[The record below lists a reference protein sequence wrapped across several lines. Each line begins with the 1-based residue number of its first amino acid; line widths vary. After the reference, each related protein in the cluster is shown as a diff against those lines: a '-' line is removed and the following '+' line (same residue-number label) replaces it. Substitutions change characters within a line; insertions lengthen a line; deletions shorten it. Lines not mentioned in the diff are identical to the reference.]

1 MSVMLENTASDS
13 SPFARGAQGE
23 AGRGHEARSA
33 ESTSPGNAA
42 KSTPPQPSPSPA
54 AAFNSAAG
62 QGREQKL
69 WFDGELHD
77 AHALQAALN
86 THALHYGSGVF
97 EGIRAYA
104 TAAGAAVFRLP
115 EHIERMRRGAE
126 LLGLE
131 FDPAQTTDAI
141 LSTLRAN
148 GHRDAYIRPLAWAG
162 AGSFGLDVEGHPAHL
177 MVATSATQV
186 HLNGTRA
193 RIGVSRW
200 RRNPADSLPPLK
212 LCGAYV
218 NSILAKREAKQRG
231 FDEALFVDADGFVVE
246 CTGAN
251 AFVVKGG
258 RVTAV
263 EHRDALPGITRDTV
277 AALCGATAR
286 AVALDELLDADEV
299 FACGTAAEIAPVAEV
314 EDRRFGDN
322 PVTRELAALYARV
335 VRGGEASRHAWLTP
349 V

>member
-1 MSVMLENTASDS
+1 MSVTHLRDGEDGS
-13 SPFARGAQGE
+13 SPRFGGGRLGGGQVVSEADAWTADAVRARTDA
-23 AGRGHEARSA
+23 
-33 ESTSPGNAA
+33 PGTPAHPHPNP
-42 KSTPPQPSPSPA
+42 PPQA
-54 AAFNSAAG
+54 REKG
-62 QGREQKL
+62 QQQL

-77 AHALQAALN
+77 AGAAQAALD

-104 TAAGAAVFRLP
+104 TADGAAVFRLP
-115 EHIERMRRGAE
+115 EHLERMRRGTE
-126 LLGLE
+126 LLGLA
-131 FDPAQTTDAI
+131 FDPAQATEAV
-141 LSTLRAN
+141 LATLRAN
-148 GHRDAYIRPLAWAG
+148 GHRDAYVRPLAWAG
-162 AGSFGLDVEGHPAHL
+162 EGNFGLDVEGHKPHL
-177 MVATSATQV
+177 MVATTATQV

-212 LCGAYV
+212 LCGGYV
-218 NSILAKREAKQRG
+218 NSILAKREAKARG
-231 FDEALFVDADGFVVE
+231 FDEALFVDAQGLVVE

-251 AFVVKGG
+251 VFIVKDG

-277 AALCGATAR
+277 MALSGAAAR
-286 AVALDELLDADEV
+286 TVSLDELRDADEV
-299 FACGTAAEIAPVAEV
+299 FACGTAAEVAPIAEV
-314 EDRRFGDN
+314 EDRRYGAN

-335 VRGGEASRHAWLTP
+335 VRGEEASRLAWLTP